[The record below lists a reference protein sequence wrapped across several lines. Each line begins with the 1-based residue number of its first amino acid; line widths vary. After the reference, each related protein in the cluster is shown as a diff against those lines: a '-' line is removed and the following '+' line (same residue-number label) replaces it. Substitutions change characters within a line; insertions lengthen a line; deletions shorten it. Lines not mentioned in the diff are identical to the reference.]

1 MALFYAHTSTISLLI
16 IESMIKLKHLLLENP
31 DTVVYNNKS
40 YYYGSNH
47 NRSAFLVYDDTES
60 KSENYFGYDRDT
72 DKFYSNDADVI
83 SDVEQ
88 LKNLP
93 SNESSYATDGIRS
106 MRRSKRGGSH
116 NDLWEILQE
125 LNRGSRLGSRFPE
138 NRGRFFEVPDDTKSS
153 GNVTIMTFWYN
164 REQAAKYKDTWNK
177 ICGELRLNPEEILY
191 NPGSRMFT
199 YDEFY
204 ETGKQDKPVSTGG
217 SSPFDDAPNSTA
229 APKQDK
235 PVSTGGSSPVSMYG
249 LGTTGETLKVGDTVK
264 VTTLG
269 TYSPIGS
276 IVSMGN
282 DGTHFARI
290 KITALGHGDPHARPF
305 RVGSEVEFSTN
316 TLSKVAAPTTSV
328 PAPVL
333 DTGELDQ
340 MMREKEEQ
348 YSQKSADLHV
358 TGATLTRRQKRQ
370 LQIEVDKLAAEIEYL
385 DAAKKMAV
393 GLNISMKRD
402 DVFLVNGMKIA
413 VDRAMEKRD
422 HGQKYDLNAELEKVF
437 PNMSIAQI
445 RQKFGHLGIPLRKM
459 VKEVMTHYLR
469 KKKL

>member
-16 IESMIKLKHLLLENP
+16 IESMIKLIKLKHLLLENP

-40 YYYGSNH
+40 YYYRSNH

-72 DKFYSNDADVI
+72 DKFYSNDADVM

-93 SNESSYATDGIRS
+93 PNESSYATNVYKS
-106 MRRSKRGGSH
+106 MRRDKQGGSH
-116 NDLWEILQE
+116 NDLWAILQE
-125 LNRGSRLGSRFPE
+125 LGRGSRWPE
-138 NRGRFFEVPDDTKSS
+138 NRGRFFEVPDDTRSS

-164 REQAAKYKDTWNK
+164 REQAAKYKDTWDK
-177 ICGELRLNPEEILY
+177 ICGQLRLNPKEILY
-191 NPGSRMFT
+191 NPGSRLFT
-199 YDEFY
+199 HDEFY
-204 ETGKQDKPVSTGG
+204 KTG
-217 SSPFDDAPNSTA
+217 
-229 APKQDK
+229 KQDK

-264 VTTLG
+264 VTGLG
-269 TYSPIGS
+269 TYSPIGN
-276 IVSMGN
+276 IVSMSN
-282 DGTHFARI
+282 DGKVARI
-290 KITALGHGDPHARPF
+290 KIIDTNSFEAV
-305 RVGSEVEFSTN
+305 RVGSEIEFPTN
-316 TLSKVAAPTTSV
+316 TLNKVAAPTTPV
-328 PAPVL
+328 PVPVP

-340 MMREKEEQ
+340 MMREKEEL

-358 TGATLTRRQKRQ
+358 TGATLTPAQKRQ

>member
-1 MALFYAHTSTISLLI
+1 M
-16 IESMIKLKHLLLENP
+16 
-31 DTVVYNNKS
+31 
-40 YYYGSNH
+40 
-47 NRSAFLVYDDTES
+47 
-60 KSENYFGYDRDT
+60 
-72 DKFYSNDADVI
+72 
-83 SDVEQ
+83 
-88 LKNLP
+88 
-93 SNESSYATDGIRS
+93 
-106 MRRSKRGGSH
+106 
-116 NDLWEILQE
+116 
-125 LNRGSRLGSRFPE
+125 
-138 NRGRFFEVPDDTKSS
+138 
-153 GNVTIMTFWYN
+153 TIMTFWYN
-164 REQAAKYKDTWNK
+164 KENAAKYKDTWNK
-177 ICGELRLNPEEILY
+177 MCGELRLNPKEILY
-191 NPGSRMFT
+191 NPGSRIMT
-199 YDEFY
+199 HDEFY
-204 ETGKQDKPVSTGG
+204 ETGRQDKPG
-217 SSPFDDAPNSTA
+217 F
-229 APKQDK
+229 
-235 PVSTGGSSPVSMYG
+235 SPVSMYG

-282 DGTHFARI
+282 DGKVARI
-290 KITALGHGDPHARPF
+290 KITALGHGDPHASSI
-305 RVGSEVEFSTN
+305 RVGSEIEFPTN

-328 PAPVL
+328 PGPVPVL

-340 MMREKEEQ
+340 MIREKEEL

-358 TGATLTRRQKRQ
+358 TGATLTPAQKRQ

-402 DVFLVNGMKIA
+402 DLFLVNGMKIA

-422 HGQKYDLNAELEKVF
+422 HGQKYDLNAELERVF

-469 KKKL
+469 RGKR

>member
-1 MALFYAHTSTISLLI
+1 
-16 IESMIKLKHLLLENP
+16 MIKLKHLLLENP
-31 DTVVYNNKS
+31 DTVVYNNK
-40 YYYGSNH
+40 YYDYNSNY
-47 NRSAFLVYDDTES
+47 NRSAFFVYDDTES

-93 SNESSYATDGIRS
+93 RNESRRATEIIKSIRN
-106 MRRSKRGGSH
+106 SKRGGGH
-116 NDLWEILQE
+116 NDLWTILQE
-125 LNRGSRLGSRFPE
+125 LGRGSRWPE
-138 NRGRFFEVPDDTKSS
+138 NRGRFFEVPAKRG

-164 REQAAKYKDTWNK
+164 KENAAKYKDTWNK
-177 ICGELRLNPEEILY
+177 MCGELRLNPKEILY
-191 NPGSRMFT
+191 NPGSRIMT
-199 YDEFY
+199 HDEFY
-204 ETGKQDKPVSTGG
+204 ETGRQDKPG
-217 SSPFDDAPNSTA
+217 F
-229 APKQDK
+229 
-235 PVSTGGSSPVSMYG
+235 SPVSMYG

-282 DGTHFARI
+282 DGKVARI
-290 KITALGHGDPHARPF
+290 KITALGHGDPHASSI
-305 RVGSEVEFSTN
+305 RVGSEIEFSTN
-316 TLSKVAAPTTSV
+316 TLNKVAAPTTSV
-328 PAPVL
+328 PVPVL

-340 MMREKEEQ
+340 MIREKEEL

-358 TGATLTRRQKRQ
+358 TGATLTPAQKRQ

-413 VDRAMEKRD
+413 VDRAMVKRD
-422 HGQKYDLNAELEKVF
+422 HGQKYDLNVELEKVF

-445 RQKFGHLGIPLRKM
+445 RQKFGRLGIPLRKM
-459 VKEVMTHYLR
+459 VKEVMKHYL
-469 KKKL
+469 KVGK

>member
-1 MALFYAHTSTISLLI
+1 
-16 IESMIKLKHLLLENP
+16 MIKLKHLLLENP

-47 NRSAFLVYDDTES
+47 NRSAFLVYDDAES

-72 DKFYSNDADVI
+72 NKFYSNDADVI

-93 SNESSYATDGIRS
+93 PNESSYATDVYKSIR
-106 MRRSKRGGSH
+106 RDKRGGSH
-116 NDLWEILQE
+116 NDLWAILEE
-125 LNRGSRLGSRFPE
+125 LGRGSRWPE
-138 NRGRFFEVPDDTKSS
+138 NRGRFFEVPDDTRSS
-153 GNVTIMTFWYN
+153 GIVTIMTFWYN
-164 REQAAKYKDTWNK
+164 RENAAKYKDTWDK
-177 ICGELRLNPEEILY
+177 ICGQLRLNPKEILY
-191 NPGSRMFT
+191 NPGSRLFT

-204 ETGKQDKPVSTGG
+204 ETGKQE
-217 SSPFDDAPNSTA
+217 
-229 APKQDK
+229 K

-264 VTTLG
+264 VTGLG
-269 TYSPIGS
+269 TYSPIGN
-276 IVSMGN
+276 IVSMSN
-282 DGTHFARI
+282 DGKVARI
-290 KITALGHGDPHARPF
+290 KIIDTNSFEAV
-305 RVGSEVEFSTN
+305 RVGSEIEFPTN
-316 TLSKVAAPTTSV
+316 TLNKVAAPTTPV
-328 PAPVL
+328 PVPVP

-340 MMREKEEQ
+340 MMREKEEL

-358 TGATLTRRQKRQ
+358 TGATLTPAQKRQ

-469 KKKL
+469 RGKR

>member
-31 DTVVYNNKS
+31 DTVVYNDKS

-47 NRSAFLVYDDTES
+47 NRSSFLVYDDTES

-93 SNESSYATDGIRS
+93 SKESPYGTDVCKSIRG
-106 MRRSKRGGSH
+106 SKRGGSH

-125 LNRGSRLGSRFPE
+125 LGRGVRWPE
-138 NRGRFFEVPDDTKSS
+138 NRGRFFEVPAKRG
-153 GNVTIMTFWYN
+153 GNVTIMSFWYN
-164 REQAAKYKDTWNK
+164 KENAAKYKDTWNK
-177 ICGELRLNPEEILY
+177 MCGELRLNPKKILY
-191 NPGSRMFT
+191 NPGIRIMT
-199 YDEFY
+199 HDEFY
-204 ETGKQDKPVSTGG
+204 ETGRQDKPG
-217 SSPFDDAPNSTA
+217 F
-229 APKQDK
+229 
-235 PVSTGGSSPVSMYG
+235 SPVSMYG

-282 DGTHFARI
+282 DGKDARI
-290 KITALGHGDPHARPF
+290 KITAIAGDPHADSI
-305 RVGSEVEFSTN
+305 RVGSEIEFSTN

-328 PAPVL
+328 PVPAL

-358 TGATLTRRQKRQ
+358 TGATLTPAQKRQ

-393 GLNISMKRD
+393 GLNTSMKRD

-422 HGQKYDLNAELEKVF
+422 HGQKYDLNAELERVF